1 MLQLTLIPLI
11 HREYIYVY
19 RMSNDSKHKTI
30 KIIIH
35 FNCVGQM
42 ARNQL
47 MKFMAYFDALV
58 NNQDKSH

>member
-35 FNCVGQM
+35 FNCVG
-42 ARNQL
+42 
-47 MKFMAYFDALV
+47 
-58 NNQDKSH
+58 